1 MFAIS
6 PNRIIGI
13 LVLLAV
19 FFVLFGEFVH
29 LPGLIYVFKPLA
41 TILILAISLRHWRQQ
56 HSVYPLFISV
66 GLFFSLLGDIA
77 LIFPAQFFQQG
88 LLFFLITHV
97 AYLVAFSLHVR
108 FFARPFMWF
117 FYLAFGAALYAFLFP
132 NLPAGLKI
140 SVAFYSLLL
149 TSMAAQAMG
158 RFLILKTQPTRFAA
172 IGALFFMLS
181 DSLLSLDRFHAHLPA
196 VAFFVLIPY
205 YLAQWLIALSTL
217 PASPTSPMKRTP
229 CGASPIMDH

>member
-41 TILILAISLRHWRQQ
+41 TILILSISLRHWRQQ

-149 TSMAAQAMG
+149 TSMAAQAIG

-181 DSLLSLDRFHAHLPA
+181 DSLLSRSFSRTPSRRSLFRSHPLLCRSMAHRSFLLFPPRQ
-196 VAFFVLIPY
+196 LRPP
-205 YLAQWLIALSTL
+205 S
-217 PASPTSPMKRTP
+217 RTP